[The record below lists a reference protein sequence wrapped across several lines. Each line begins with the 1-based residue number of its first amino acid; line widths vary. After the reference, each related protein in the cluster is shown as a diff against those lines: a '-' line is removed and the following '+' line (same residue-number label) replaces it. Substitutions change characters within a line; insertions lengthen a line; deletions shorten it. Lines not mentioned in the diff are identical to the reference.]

1 MSSAA
6 PMPARATPPMPAPG
20 SAPYFALL
28 YAPHPLRAA
37 LARLLALAD
46 EIGVGAA
53 RGLDHAVAHA
63 RLEWWRYEAA
73 QYALGRAQHPWLRAA
88 DAGDD
93 ARLDLRALVEA
104 AALDLAHGLQ
114 RPPGGEAMRRT
125 LFVLAAQMM
134 ATAPLAPPQSADIAA
149 LGALTWQL
157 ERGLPPT
164 GTATPAPRLQ
174 SILERLGMAMQPQLV
189 PLLVW
194 AVIDVRRAARARM
207 SRRRAW
213 GARIAAL
220 RHDLADNLYAWS
232 VARRA
237 AAGTFSSP

>member
-28 YAPHPLRAA
+28 YAPHRLRAA
-37 LARLLALAD
+37 LARLLGLAD

-73 QYALGRAQHPWLRAA
+73 QYALGQAQHPWLRAA
-88 DAGDD
+88 DAGDE
-93 ARLDLRALVEA
+93 ARLDLLALVEA
-104 AALDLAHGLQ
+104 AALDLAYGLQ

-134 ATAPLAPPQSADIAA
+134 VAAPLSPQQSADIAA

-157 ERGLPPT
+157 ERALPPT
-164 GTATPAPRLQ
+164 GAAAPALPLH
-174 SILERLGMAMQPQLV
+174 SILERLGTALQPQLV

-207 SRRRAW
+207 SYRTAL

-220 RHDLADNLYAWS
+220 RHDFADNLCAWS
-232 VARRA
+232 AARRA
-237 AAGTFSSP
+237 ATGTFSSP